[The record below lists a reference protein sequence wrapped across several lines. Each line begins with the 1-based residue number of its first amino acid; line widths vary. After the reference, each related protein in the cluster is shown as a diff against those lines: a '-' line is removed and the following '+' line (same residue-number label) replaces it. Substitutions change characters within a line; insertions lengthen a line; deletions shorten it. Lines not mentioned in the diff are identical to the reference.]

1 MRHALVVD
9 DEPTIRTALARYLRR
24 QGWHVDE
31 AEDGKTALALLQRS
45 AKEGYQVVLTDLRMP
60 HYSGDQLHDW
70 LAERRPDLFV
80 RLILMTGDLAAPV
93 LSDFL
98 ARTPRPV
105 IEKPYELA
113 VLLQLIEAVAHGR

>member
-45 AKEGYQVVLTDLRMP
+45 ANEGYQVVLTDLRMP

>member
-1 MRHALVVD
+1 VRHALVVD

-31 AEDGKTALALLQRS
+31 AEDGKAALAMLQRS
-45 AKEGYQVVLTDLRMP
+45 ANEGYQVVLSDLRMP

-70 LAERRPDLFV
+70 LAERRPDLFA

-113 VLLQLIEAVAHGR
+113 VLFQLIEAVAHGR

>member
-1 MRHALVVD
+1 MA
-9 DEPTIRTALARYLRR
+9 
-24 QGWHVDE
+24 
-31 AEDGKTALALLQRS
+31 KLQR
-45 AKEGYQVVLTDLRMP
+45 AAIDGYQVVLSDLRMP
-60 HYSGDQLHDW
+60 HCSGDQLHDW
-70 LAERRPDLFV
+70 LADQRPDLFG

-113 VLLQLIEAVAHGR
+113 VLFQLIEAVAHGR